1 VEVTTRRL
9 GLSIFLSAL
18 SLLVSASARAQNR
31 VTVSGNVYFQDQSH
45 PAVNVLVTL
54 SDAEQVTLATE
65 ATDGSGGFRFSA
77 LKRGTYTVGLNV
89 SGYEPITLEVD
100 MNFASD
106 RGIPIYL
113 RPNSKD
119 KASAPG
125 SVSSHELS
133 IPQKARDLMASG
145 KKKLYKDKDAA
156 GGLADFQQAISTAP
170 DYYEAHYEAAMAYL
184 TLGNPSEAEKSFR
197 KSIEVSADKYGEAEV
212 GLGTMMFDKG
222 DYASAEKAI
231 RRGIQLNPNLWL
243 GHYELGRTFLSEKK
257 ISDAKDSAEQARLLA
272 PSAAIVYRLL
282 CNIHLQEKDY
292 PALLQDL
299 DMYLKLDPDSPAGA
313 RAKQLREQVQQK
325 IGASNFTPAVIA
337 R

>member
-1 VEVTTRRL
+1 MRRL
-9 GLSIFLSAL
+9 GLTIFLL
-18 SLLVSASARAQNR
+18 VLGLLVSANAGAQNR

-54 SDAEQVTLATE
+54 SDSEQVNLATE
-65 ATDGSGGFRFSA
+65 ATDGSGAFRFSA
-77 LKRGTYTVGLNV
+77 LKRGTYTVSINV
-89 SGYEPITLEVD
+89 SGYEPLTLGVD

-113 RPNSKD
+113 RADSKD
-119 KASAPG
+119 KTSAPG
-125 SVSSHELS
+125 SVSTHELS
-133 IPQKARDLMASG
+133 MPEKARDSMASG

-156 GGLADFQQAISTAP
+156 GGLADFQQAISAAP

-184 TLGNPSEAEKSFR
+184 TLGNRGEAEKSFR
-197 KSIEVSADKYGEAEV
+197 KSIEVSTDKYGEAEV
-212 GLGTMMFDKG
+212 GLGTMMIDKG
-222 DYASAEKAI
+222 EYTAAERAI

-243 GHYELGRTFLSEKK
+243 GHYELGRTFLNEKK
-257 ISDAKDSAEQARLLA
+257 ISDARDSAEQARLLA

-282 CNIHLQEKDY
+282 SNIHLQQKDY

-325 IGASNFTPAVIA
+325 IGPNNFTPAAIA

>member
-1 VEVTTRRL
+1 MRRL
-9 GLSIFLSAL
+9 GLTIFLLAL
-18 SLLVSASARAQNR
+18 GLLVSANADAQNR

-45 PAVNVLVTL
+45 PAANVLVTL
-54 SDAEQVTLATE
+54 SDSEQVNLATE
-65 ATDGSGGFRFSA
+65 ATDGSGAFRFSA
-77 LKRGTYTVGLNV
+77 LKRGTYTVNINA
-89 SGYEPITLEVD
+89 SGYEPLTLGVD

-119 KASAPG
+119 KTSASG
-125 SVSSHELS
+125 SVSTHELS
-133 IPQKARDLMASG
+133 IPEKARDLMASG
-145 KKKLYKDKDAA
+145 RKKLYKDKDAA
-156 GGLADFQQAISTAP
+156 GGLADFQQAIATAP

-184 TLGNPSEAEKSFR
+184 TLGNRGEAEKSFR
-197 KSIEVSADKYGEAEV
+197 KSIEVSIDKYGEAEV
-212 GLGTMMFDKG
+212 GLGTVMIDKG

-231 RRGIQLNPNLWL
+231 RRGIELNPNLWL
-243 GHYELGRTFLSEKK
+243 GHYELGRTFLNEKK

-272 PSAAIVYRLL
+272 PSAPVVYRLL
-282 CNIHLQEKDY
+282 FNIHLLQKDY

-325 IGASNFTPAVIA
+325 IATNNLTPAVIA
-337 R
+337 Q